1 MSKLWDPFA
10 DHYRANPYPMYQ
22 RLRKEAPVY
31 RTQTGDLVLT
41 RHADIRSVLQS
52 TDDYRAGNRLE
63 WITRQVNYLENKSE
77 DFTAVTDAMN
87 SFIVMMN
94 PPEHTQLRNILM
106 EAWDDHEVDHILKS
120 NIDELLAKC
129 EKSFDLVKDF
139 AEPLPAMTMTR
150 IMGMPFQDYN
160 FLKQVAQGVLRS
172 LDMYMSFK
180 DLVRIDIAS
189 KQFID
194 YLNRYLDYRESN
206 LSNDLVSK
214 VILQYRLRNKA
225 VSRKQMISIC
235 IFLFMAG
242 EETTVNLIGT
252 GILNLKNHPDQR
264 NSLVSDSKLLDSA
277 VDEALRYESPVQ
289 LLGRIANRDLELNG
303 VSIKKNDTLTLCIGS
318 ANRDPEIFNE
328 PDRFDINRNAKN
340 HLAFGAGIHFCL
352 GSWLAKRQWKM
363 ATMEILNRFPH
374 LKIIE
379 PPTWTT
385 MLSVRGLASLKVA
398 VK

>member
-1 MSKLWDPFA
+1 MAARIIAAASRFEIISRVCKTG
-10 DHYRANPYPMYQ
+10 
-22 RLRKEAPVY
+22 LRPV
-31 RTQTGDLVLT
+31 
-41 RHADIRSVLQS
+41 
-52 TDDYRAGNRLE
+52 
-63 WITRQVNYLENKSE
+63 
-77 DFTAVTDAMN
+77 
-87 SFIVMMN
+87 
-94 PPEHTQLRNILM
+94 
-106 EAWDDHEVDHILKS
+106 
-120 NIDELLAKC
+120 
-129 EKSFDLVKDF
+129 
-139 AEPLPAMTMTR
+139 
-150 IMGMPFQDYN
+150 
-160 FLKQVAQGVLRS
+160 
-172 LDMYMSFK
+172 
-180 DLVRIDIAS
+180 
-189 KQFID
+189 
-194 YLNRYLDYRESN
+194 
-206 LSNDLVSK
+206 
-214 VILQYRLRNKA
+214 
-225 VSRKQMISIC
+225 ISIC

-252 GILNLKNHPDQR
+252 GILNLTNHPDQR

>member
-1 MSKLWDPFA
+1 
-10 DHYRANPYPMYQ
+10 
-22 RLRKEAPVY
+22 
-31 RTQTGDLVLT
+31 
-41 RHADIRSVLQS
+41 
-52 TDDYRAGNRLE
+52 
-63 WITRQVNYLENKSE
+63 
-77 DFTAVTDAMN
+77 
-87 SFIVMMN
+87 
-94 PPEHTQLRNILM
+94 
-106 EAWDDHEVDHILKS
+106 VDHILKS

-252 GILNLKNHPDQR
+252 GILNLTNHPDQR